1 MSVLISLFL
10 IPLLLHVSTCTVYI
24 VTPDDYYYPNTTC
37 HHCHNLQYYLLNV
50 TKYFTSN
57 TQLLFLPGEHY
68 LQTNLIIQN
77 VHNIT
82 LIGSMVNDT
91 TPVSVIY
98 YHSSIINGIAI
109 INSTIVTVKNF
120 VVTNKGWYHGANFKI
135 FNCYY
140 IHFHNMII
148 SMKII
153 GYNMMGKT
161 ILSNI
166 TTTNGLDI
174 TFDDNISVKAVTNKL
189 QIYNLTIRQQSSH
202 PSINIKITQMFYGV
216 AITVTDSVFSQL
228 LEGLTV
234 YINSSFTV
242 HENIIMFN
250 KVYFINNHYHHM
262 KHLLYI
268 QFDLQYNNVTNET
281 VIKSDKVVIADCLFA
296 DIVNISEIIHCEW
309 FRETENIGQSMTI
322 RKCIFTNNMYVTN
335 MLLFTFHSTVGP
347 SGHGNIISIINTS
360 FIANV
365 CNNDKHSTA
374 LVNSDTTVFLA
385 GPIIIHG
392 NTFKSI
398 FRINGS
404 SVSVMLF
411 HGYIEFSEN
420 TATFM
425 IQGHTILLM
434 QHVIINITRNLIS
447 YLFVS
452 YGLHDYH
459 IPFCYFQFFAVGN
472 QTINK
477 FRIII
482 EYTNVVSRILNQD
495 AENINC
501 RMLNYSLF
509 YRQNPLQL
517 YQQLIH
523 FQAQFRQFPIPFQF
537 DTGMLCYCLE
547 ETPKCNINQ
556 LGPIFPGQ
564 TLAISLCINRR
575 VEFSVQHFLV
585 SIEMYDETL
594 PRSHCKV
601 PLSNK
606 NNWITRNCTKFFF
619 TVLSNNEE
627 QCELFLY
634 DKEYDHITIFY
645 IQLQVC
651 PMGFSFDDK
660 TEKCDCDSSMQSNLL
675 TIANCNINDRTILR
689 PANSWIS
696 ANTHNNSSI
705 YHLNPNCPFR
715 YCLPQ
720 SSHLNFSTPNSQC
733 QFNRSGLLCGQCQQ
747 NLSTTFGSSNCQLC
761 SNIYLLL
768 IIPIAIAGLLLV
780 FILFCINLT
789 VTDGTIN
796 AFVMYTNIIGI
807 NDYVFFTDTKYVF
820 TPAYTFISLANL
832 DLGIQTCFYN
842 GMDDYAKMW
851 LQLAFP
857 FYLMF
862 IATLLIITSR
872 YSITV
877 QRLTARRALPVLA
890 TLFLLSYTKI
900 LRTVSSVLFS
910 YSTITHLPSKHTTT
924 VWSVDANVPLFGI
937 KFTILFILCLSLF
950 LVLVPFNIILLCT
963 RTLSQFQFI
972 NKFKP
977 LLDAYQGP
985 YKHKFYYWTGLQL
998 LIRAVFFGISAL
1010 DRSVNLI
1017 VSAIILSVAIGLHG
1031 AIHPFKGSFKNYYE
1045 LLYIINLQIL
1055 YILTLSHYQRQGA
1068 TTVNVMITLAGIQF
1082 IFIIIYHIITYPYS
1096 GVIRIKINHF
1106 INTVTTWISKL
1117 NKPPSN
1123 VDLQLHTIE
1132 IPEVTYNYREFREPL
1147 IGQD

>member
-10 IPLLLHVSTCTVYI
+10 IPTLLHVSTCTVYI
-24 VTPDDYYYPNTTC
+24 VTPDDYHYYPNTTC
-37 HHCHNLQYYLLNV
+37 HHCHNLQHYLLNV

-57 TQLLFLPGEHY
+57 AQLVFLPGEYY
-68 LQTNLIIQN
+68 LHTDLIIQN

-91 TPVSVIY
+91 TPVSVIC
-98 YHSSIINGIAI
+98 YHSSMINGIVI
-109 INSTIVTVKNF
+109 INSTMVTVKNF
-120 VVTNKGWYHGANFKI
+120 AITNKGWYYGANFKI

-148 SMKII
+148 NMKIK

-166 TTTNGLDI
+166 TTVNGLDI

-189 QIYNLTIRQQSSH
+189 QIYNHTIRQQSH

-228 LEGLTV
+228 LEGITV
-234 YINSSFTV
+234 YINSSFTA
-242 HENIIMFN
+242 HENVIVFN
-250 KVYFINNHYHHM
+250 KVYFINNHYHHI

-268 QFDLQYNNVTNET
+268 QFDLHNNVTNET
-281 VIKSDKVVIADCLFA
+281 VIKDDKVVIDDCLFT
-296 DIVNISEIIHCEW
+296 DSTNISEVIHCEW
-309 FRETENIGQSMTI
+309 FHETESIDQSMTI
-322 RKCIFTNNMYVTN
+322 HNCIFTNNMYVTN
-335 MLLFTFHSTVGP
+335 MLLFTFHSIVGP
-347 SGHGNIISIINTS
+347 SGLRNVINIINTS

-374 LVNSDTTVFLA
+374 LVNSDSAVFLT

-398 FRINGS
+398 FRINRS
-404 SVSVMLF
+404 SLSIMLF

-420 TATFM
+420 IATFM
-425 IQGHTILLM
+425 IQDHVTYLM
-434 QHVIINITRNLIS
+434 QPVVINISRNLIS
-447 YLFVS
+447 NLFIS
-452 YGLHDYH
+452 YELQHFNYH
-459 IPFCYFQFFAVGN
+459 IPICYFQFFGN
-472 QTINK
+472 QLQKINE

-482 EYTNVVSRILNQD
+482 DYTNVISRILNQD

-501 RMLNYSLF
+501 EMFKGSLF
-509 YRQNPLQL
+509 YRHNPLQL
-517 YQQLIH
+517 YRQLIH
-523 FQAQFRQFPIPFQF
+523 FQIHFKEFPIPFH
-537 DTGMLCYCLE
+537 TGMLCYCLE
-547 ETPKCNINQ
+547 ETHKCNINQ

-564 TLAISLCINRR
+564 TLAISLCINSR

-585 SIEMYDETL
+585 SIEMYDESL
-594 PRSHCKV
+594 SKSHCKV

-634 DKEYDHITIFY
+634 TKEYNHITILY

-660 TEKCDCDSSMQSNLL
+660 TEKCDCDSSMQSNIL
-675 TIANCNINDRTILR
+675 TITNCNINDRTILR

-705 YHLNPNCPFR
+705 YHLNPNCPFH

-720 SSHLNFSTPNSQC
+720 SSHLNFFTPNSQC
-733 QFNRSGLLCGQCQQ
+733 QFNRSGLLCGQCQK
-747 NLSTTFGSSNCQLC
+747 NLSTIFGSSNCQLC

-796 AFVMYTNIIGI
+796 AFIMYTNIIGI
-807 NDYVFFTDTKYVF
+807 NDHVFFTDTKHVF

-900 LRTVSSVLFS
+900 LHTVSSVLFF
-910 YSTITHLPSKHTTT
+910 YSTITHLPSKRTTM
-924 VWSVDANVPLFGI
+924 VWSVDANVPLFGA
-937 KFTILFILCLSLF
+937 KFTLLFIVCLILF

-963 RTLSQFQFI
+963 RTFSQFQFI

-985 YKHKFYYWTGLQL
+985 CIQTQVLLLDWFAIINKGSILWYISSKSKHKP
-998 LIRAVFFGISAL
+998 
-1010 DRSVNLI
+1010 
-1017 VSAIILSVAIGLHG
+1017 HC
-1031 AIHPFKGSFKNYYE
+1031 
-1045 LLYIINLQIL
+1045 
-1055 YILTLSHYQRQGA
+1055 
-1068 TTVNVMITLAGIQF
+1068 
-1082 IFIIIYHIITYPYS
+1082 
-1096 GVIRIKINHF
+1096 
-1106 INTVTTWISKL
+1106 
-1117 NKPPSN
+1117 
-1123 VDLQLHTIE
+1123 
-1132 IPEVTYNYREFREPL
+1132 
-1147 IGQD
+1147 

>member
-10 IPLLLHVSTCTVYI
+10 ISSLLHVSTCTVYI
-24 VTPDDYYYPNTTC
+24 VTPDDRHYPNATC

-57 TQLLFLPGEHY
+57 TQLLFLPGEYY
-68 LQTNLIIQN
+68 LHTDLIIQN

-91 TPVSVIY
+91 TPVSVIC
-98 YHSSIINGIAI
+98 YHSSMINGIAI

-120 VVTNKGWYHGANFKI
+120 VFTNKGWYHGANFKI

-148 SMKII
+148 NMKIK
-153 GYNMMGKT
+153 GCNMMGKT

-174 TFDDNISVKAVTNKL
+174 TFDDNISVKDVTNKL
-189 QIYNLTIRQQSSH
+189 QIYNHTIRQQSH

-216 AITVTDSVFSQL
+216 TITVTDSVFSQL
-228 LEGLTV
+228 LAGLMV
-234 YINSSFTV
+234 YVNSSFTA
-242 HENIIMFN
+242 HENVIMFN
-250 KVYFINNHYHHM
+250 KVHFINNHFYYM

-268 QFDLQYNNVTNET
+268 QFDLHNNVTNET
-281 VIKSDKVVIADCLFA
+281 VIKKDKVVIDDCLF
-296 DIVNISEIIHCEW
+296 DSTNISEIIHCEW
-309 FRETENIGQSMTI
+309 LCETKSIYQNII
-322 RKCIFTNNMYVTN
+322 IHNCIFANNTYLTN
-335 MLLFTFHSTVGP
+335 MLLFTFNSTLGLTD
-347 SGHGNIISIINTS
+347 HGNIIDIINTS
-360 FIANV
+360 FIANE
-365 CNNDKHSTA
+365 CNNDRHSTT
-374 LVNSDTTVFLA
+374 LVNSDSTVFLT

-398 FRINGS
+398 FRINRS
-404 SVSVMLF
+404 SNSAMLF

-420 TATFM
+420 TATCI
-425 IQGHTILLM
+425 IQVHTILLM

-447 YLFVS
+447 YLFVT
-452 YGLHDYH
+452 YKLQRYNYH
-459 IPFCYFQFFAVGN
+459 IPICYFQFFGK
-472 QTINK
+472 QKINK
-477 FRIII
+477 FKIII

-495 AENINC
+495 AANINC
-501 RMLNYSLF
+501 EMLNGTLF
-509 YRQNPLQL
+509 YKHNPLQL
-517 YQQLIH
+517 YQQLICL
-523 FQAQFRQFPIPFQF
+523 QTRSKQIPMPF

-547 ETPKCNINQ
+547 ETQKCSINQ

-564 TLAISLCINRR
+564 TLVINLCINSR

-585 SIEMYDETL
+585 SIEMYDEIL
-594 PRSHCKV
+594 PKSHCKV
-601 PLSNK
+601 PLSNR
-606 NNWITRNCTKFFF
+606 NNWVTRSCTKFFF
-619 TVLSNNEE
+619 AVLSNNEK

-645 IQLQVC
+645 VQLQAC
-651 PMGFSFDDK
+651 PMGFSFDDIA
-660 TEKCDCDSSMQSNLL
+660 EKCDCDSSMQSKLL
-675 TIANCNINDRTILR
+675 TLTNCNINDQTILR

-705 YHLNPNCPFR
+705 YHLTPNCPFC
-715 YCLPQ
+715 YCLPH

-796 AFVMYTNIIGI
+796 AFIMYTNIIGI
-807 NDYVFFTDTKYVF
+807 NDHVFFTDTKHVF
-820 TPAYTFISLANL
+820 TPAYTFISLTNL
-832 DLGIQTCFYN
+832 DLGIHTCFYN

-910 YSTITHLPSKHTTT
+910 YSTITHLPSKHTTL
-924 VWSVDANVPLFGI
+924 VWSVDANVPLFGF
-937 KFTILFILCLSLF
+937 KFTLLFIACLILFF
-950 LVLVPFNIILLCT
+950 VLVPFNFILLFT
-963 RTLSQFQFI
+963 RPLSAKFQFI

-985 YKHKFYYWTGLQL
+985 YKHRFYYWTGLQL

-1010 DRSVNLI
+1010 DQSVNLI
-1017 VSAIILSVAIGLHG
+1017 ISTIILSVIIGLHG
-1031 AIHPFKGSFKNYYE
+1031 AIQPFKNSFKNYHE
-1045 LLYIINLQIL
+1045 FLYIINLQIL
-1055 YILTLSHYQRQGA
+1055 YILTKSHYQGA
-1068 TTVNVMITLAGIQF
+1068 ITVNVMVTLAAIQF
-1082 IFIIIYHIITYPYS
+1082 VFIIIYHIITYLYN
-1096 GVIRIKINHF
+1096 GVIGIKINHLT
-1106 INTVTTWISKL
+1106 NTLTTWISKL
-1117 NKPPSN
+1117 NKPSSN

-1132 IPEVTYNYREFREPL
+1132 IPEVTYNYREYREPL

>member
-1 MSVLISLFL
+1 MSIISSLFL
-10 IPLLLHVSTCTVYI
+10 LTSLLCVITCDVYI
-24 VTPDDYYYPNTTC
+24 VTPDDYHYYPNTTC
-37 HHCHNLQYYLLNV
+37 HHCHNLQHYLLNV

-57 TQLLFLPGEHY
+57 AQLVFLPGKHY
-68 LQTNLIIQN
+68 LHTDLIIQN

-82 LIGSMVNDT
+82 LIGSMDNDT
-91 TPVSVIY
+91 TPVSVIC
-98 YHSSIINGIAI
+98 YHSSMINGIAI

-120 VVTNKGWYHGANFKI
+120 VIANKDWYNYGANFKV

-140 IHFHNMII
+140 IHFHNMMIN
-148 SMKII
+148 MKIK
-153 GYNMMGKT
+153 GYNMMGET

-166 TTTNGLDI
+166 TTINGLDI
-174 TFDDNISVKAVTNKL
+174 TFDDNISVKTVTNTL
-189 QIYNLTIRQQSSH
+189 QICNHTIRQQSH

-216 AITVTDSVFSQL
+216 TITVTNSVFSQL

-234 YINSSFTV
+234 YINSSFTA
-242 HENIIMFN
+242 HENIILFN
-250 KVYFINNHYHHM
+250 KVYFINNHYHHI

-268 QFDLQYNNVTNET
+268 QFDLHSNVIYET
-281 VIKSDKVVIADCLFA
+281 VIKTDKVVIDNCMFT
-296 DIVNISEIIHCEW
+296 DIANISEIIHCEW
-309 FRETENIGQSMTI
+309 FYEMKNIDQDMI
-322 RKCIFTNNMYVTN
+322 IHNCIFTNIMYVTN
-335 MLLFTFHSTVGP
+335 ILLFTFNSTVGP
-347 SGHGNIISIINTS
+347 SGYSNIAKIINTR

-374 LVNSDTTVFLA
+374 LVYSDSALSLT

-398 FRINGS
+398 IRINMS
-404 SVSVMLF
+404 SVSLILF
-411 HGYIEFSEN
+411 QGYIEISEN

-425 IQGHTILLM
+425 IQDHAIMLM
-434 QHVIINITRNLIS
+434 QHVVINITRNVIS

-452 YGLHDYH
+452 YEPDGYDV
-459 IPFCYFQFFAVGN
+459 PWCYFQFFGSHMISN
-472 QTINK
+472 

-482 EYTNVVSRILNQD
+482 EYTNVVSIVLNQD
-495 AENINC
+495 AKNINC
-501 RMLNYSLF
+501 MMHEGSSF
-509 YRQNPLQL
+509 YKHNPLLL
-517 YQQLIH
+517 YQQLIRLQGH
-523 FQAQFRQFPIPFQF
+523 FTQISIPF
-537 DTGMLCYCLE
+537 DIGNVCYCLE
-547 ETPKCNINQ
+547 GTQKCNINQ

-564 TLAISLCINRR
+564 TLAISLCINRM
-575 VEFSVQHFLV
+575 VVASIQHFLV
-585 SIEMYDETL
+585 STEMYDETL

-606 NNWITRNCTKFFF
+606 NNWITRKCTKFFF

-634 DKEYDHITIFY
+634 AKGHNRFTILY
-645 IQLQVC
+645 VQLQVC
-651 PMGFSFDDK
+651 PMGFSFNDK
-660 TEKCDCDSSMQSNLL
+660 TEKCDCDSSMQSKLL
-675 TIANCNINDRTILR
+675 TILNCNINDRTILR

-705 YHLNPNCPFR
+705 YHLTPNCPFH

-720 SSHLNFSTPNSQC
+720 SSHLNFSTPNLQC
-733 QFNRSGLLCGQCQQ
+733 QFNRSGLMCGQCQK
-747 NLSTTFGSSNCQLC
+747 NLSTIFGSSNCQLC

-768 IIPIAIAGLLLV
+768 IIPITIAGLLLV

-796 AFVMYTNIIGI
+796 AFIMYTNIIGI
-807 NDYVFFTDTKYVF
+807 NDHVFFTDTKHVF

-900 LRTVSSVLFS
+900 LRTVSSVLFF
-910 YSTITHLPSKHTTT
+910 YSTITHLPSKHATL
-924 VWSVDANVPLFGI
+924 VWSLDANVPLFGI
-937 KFTILFILCLSLF
+937 KFTLLFIACLILF
-950 LVLVPFNIILLCT
+950 LVLVPFNIILLFT

-1010 DRSVNLI
+1010 NKNTNLI
-1017 VSAIILSVAIGLHG
+1017 IGSLTLSVMLGLHG
-1031 AIHPFKGSFKNYYE
+1031 IVHPFKNSFKTYQE
-1045 LLYIINLQIL
+1045 LLYISNLHIL
-1055 YILTLSHYQRQGA
+1055 YNLTLSEYQGLA
-1068 TTVNVMITLAGIQF
+1068 IINVMITLAGIQF

-1096 GVIRIKINHF
+1096 GVIRVKINHF
-1106 INTVTTWISKL
+1106 INKVTAWISKF
-1117 NKPPSN
+1117 NKPSSN
-1123 VDLQLHTIE
+1123 DDLQLHTID
-1132 IPEVTYNYREFREPL
+1132 IPEVTYNYSEFREPL

>member
-10 IPLLLHVSTCTVYI
+10 TPSLLHISTCTVYI
-24 VTPDDYYYPNTTC
+24 VTPDDYHHYPNTTC
-37 HHCHNLQYYLLNV
+37 YHCHNLQHYLLNI

-57 TQLLFLPGEHY
+57 TQLVFLPGEYY
-68 LQTNLIIQN
+68 LHTDFIIQN
-77 VHNIT
+77 AHNIT

-91 TPVSVIY
+91 TPVSVICY
-98 YHSSIINGIAI
+98 RSLMINGIAI
-109 INSTIVTVKNF
+109 INSTMVTVKNF
-120 VVTNKGWYHGANFKI
+120 VITNKEGYNYRTNFKI

-140 IHFHNMII
+140 IHFHNMMIN
-148 SMKII
+148 MKII

-161 ILSNI
+161 VLSNI
-166 TTTNGLDI
+166 TTINGLDI

-189 QIYNLTIRQQSSH
+189 QIYNHMIRQQSHS
-202 PSINIKITQMFYGV
+202 SINIKITQMFYGV
-216 AITVTDSVFSQL
+216 TITVTDSVFSQL

-234 YINSSFTV
+234 HVKSSFTAI
-242 HENIIMFN
+242 ENAIVFN
-250 KVYFINNHYHHM
+250 KVYFINNQYHHM

-268 QFDLQYNNVTNET
+268 QFDLHNIIYET
-281 VIKSDKVVIADCLFA
+281 VIKHDKVVIDDCLFT
-296 DIVNISEIIHCEW
+296 DSTNISEIIHCEW
-309 FRETENIGQSMTI
+309 FRETKNINQSMTI
-322 RKCIFTNNMYVTN
+322 HNCIFTNNMYVTN
-335 MLLFTFHSTVGP
+335 TLSFIFHSTVGP
-347 SGHGNIISIINTS
+347 SDLGNVINIINSS

-374 LVNSDTTVFLA
+374 LVNSDSTIFLT

-398 FRINGS
+398 FRINRS
-404 SVSVMLF
+404 SNSIMLF
-411 HGYIEFSEN
+411 QGYIEISKN

-425 IQGHTILLM
+425 IEVHRIFLI
-434 QHVIINITRNLIS
+434 QHVIINITENLIS

-452 YGLHDYH
+452 YEVHHFNYH
-459 IPFCYFQFFAVGN
+459 IPLCYFQFYGN
-472 QTINK
+472 PKINK
-477 FRIII
+477 SRIII
-482 EYTNVVSRILNQD
+482 EYTNLVFKVFNQN
-495 AENINC
+495 AGNINC
-501 RMLNYSLF
+501 EMLKGTLF
-509 YRQNPLQL
+509 YKHNPLQL

-523 FQAQFRQFPIPFQF
+523 FQTHFKRSPKLFN
-537 DTGMLCYCLE
+537 TGILCYCLE
-547 ETPKCNINQ
+547 EIQKCNINQ

-564 TLAISLCINRR
+564 TLAINLCINSR
-575 VEFSVQHFLV
+575 VKVSIQHYLV
-585 SIEMYDETL
+585 STEMYDETL

-606 NNWITRNCTKFFF
+606 NNWITRNCIKYFF

-634 DKEYDHITIFY
+634 AKEYNHITILY
-645 IQLQVC
+645 IQLKLC
-651 PMGFSFDDK
+651 PVGFSFDDK
-660 TEKCDCDSSMQSNLL
+660 TEKCDCDISMQSNLL
-675 TIANCNINDRTILR
+675 TVTNCNINDQTILR

-696 ANTHNNSSI
+696 ATTHSNSSI
-705 YHLNPNCPFR
+705 YDLTPNCPFH
-715 YCLPQ
+715 YCLPE
-720 SSHLNFSTPNSQC
+720 SSHLNFYTPNSQC
-733 QFNRSGLLCGQCQQ
+733 QFNRCGLLCGQCQQ

-796 AFVMYTNIIGI
+796 SFIMFTNIIGI
-807 NDYVFFTDTKYVF
+807 NDHVFFTNTQHVF

-910 YSTITHLPSKHTTT
+910 YSTITHLPSKHTTL
-924 VWSVDANVPLFGI
+924 VWSVDANVPLFGF
-937 KFTILFILCLSLF
+937 KFTILFIVCLILF
-950 LVLVPFNIILLCT
+950 LVLVPFNLILLFT
-963 RTLSQFQFI
+963 RPLSAKFQFI

-985 YKHKFYYWTGLQL
+985 YKHRFYYWTGLQL

-1010 DRSVNLI
+1010 DKSVNLV
-1017 VSAIILSVAIGLHG
+1017 VSAIILSVIIGLHG
-1031 AIHPFKGSFKNYYE
+1031 ATHPFKNSFKNYHE
-1045 LLYIINLQIL
+1045 FLYIINLQIL
-1055 YILTLSHYQRQGA
+1055 YILTKSHYQGA
-1068 TTVNVMITLAGIQF
+1068 TTVNVMVTLAAIQF
-1082 IFIIIYHIITYPYS
+1082 IFIIIYHIITYPYN
-1096 GVIRIKINHF
+1096 GVIRIKINDF
-1106 INTVTTWISKL
+1106 TNTLTTWISKF
-1117 NKPPSN
+1117 NKPSSN

-1132 IPEVTYNYREFREPL
+1132 IPEVTYNYREYREPL